1 MKKLRSLAT
10 IVIGLLCLWTFVG
23 CESNADVSNKDNKDE
38 IVYEQNFILINQTG
52 KEINDLYISPAAEE
66 KWGNDILILDSLS
79 SGKKTEVEF
88 STEVKTQYWD
98 LKVIDKDRNEITWRN
113 IDLFT
118 VSELTLK
125 LEGSVPITSIK

>member
-23 CESNADVSNKDNKDE
+23 CESNADVSNKDE